1 MVPSYHLPNELVD
14 ASSSDEKES
23 GIKMRKRVESYKF
36 RIRTHQKTKQHKE
49 LLPEQTTAQY
59 IEPDEIFVTE

>member
-14 ASSSDEKES
+14 ANSSDEKES
-23 GIKMRKRVESYKF
+23 GIKMRKRVDSYKF

-49 LLPEQTTAQY
+49 LLPELTTAQY
-59 IEPDEIFVTE
+59 IESDEIFDAE